1 MKKNELDSLSEYRQV
16 KPIEDI
22 VRLIDAL
29 TPAATLITFRHG
41 QRLDLITQQ
50 EPKCYLISEGSVHV
64 NRVRDG
70 LVLGTVYGPAI
81 LGMSNFASSLDPSY
95 ITTDKDVRIG
105 VVPLSAIFDI
115 LDKQQLWKSFSITL
129 LYIIGHYQHYNMQ
142 MIAPT
147 SYEKVRYQLIDLASK
162 DADIRAGVNVTEF
175 IHERTLLSRSHI
187 LAILSELKTGGYIK
201 IKKGNLVEITELP
214 LKY

>member
-1 MKKNELDSLSEYRQV
+1 MI
-16 KPIEDI
+16 KPVEDI
-22 VRLIDAL
+22 QRLIEAF
-29 TPAATLITFRHG
+29 TPTASWITFRHG

-50 EPKCYLISEGSVHV
+50 QPKCYLLNEGTLHV

-70 LVLGTVYGPAI
+70 LVLGTVHGPAI
-81 LGMSNFASSLDPSY
+81 LGMSNFSSALDPTY
-95 ITTDKDVRIG
+95 LTTDLDVKIG
-105 VVPLSAIFDI
+105 VVPLEGFFDI
-115 LDKQQLWKSFSITL
+115 LDEAQLWKSFSITL
-129 LYIIGHYQHYNMQ
+129 LYIIGHYHHYNLQ

-147 SYEKVRYQLIDLASK
+147 SYEKVRYQLMDLASK
-162 DADIRAGVNVTEF
+162 DGDTRAGINVTEF